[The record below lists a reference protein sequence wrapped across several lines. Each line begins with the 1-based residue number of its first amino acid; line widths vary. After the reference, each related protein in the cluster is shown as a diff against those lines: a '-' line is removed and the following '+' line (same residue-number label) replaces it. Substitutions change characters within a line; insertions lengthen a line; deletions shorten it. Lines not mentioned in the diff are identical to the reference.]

1 MKLRNLGLALTAV
14 CATVAGVVGTAN
26 NAYAGT
32 ATADIN
38 FSGSMS
44 EACAFTAVNPGSVV
58 MSGTNITLSNP
69 GAATVTCSGAG
80 TITLSDPVQTSG
92 TSLTFTKKQVLV
104 RASASNNWV
113 LQSPGTV
120 GFNGDIFP
128 TSRNIS
134 SVTENYLNYMVM
146 LNSALIPTRSYNF
159 KTTLTATY

>member
-44 EACAFTAVNPGSVV
+44 EACAFTGVYSGTLTMSVTDIYVTNPG
-58 MSGTNITLSNP
+58 I
-69 GAATVTCSGAG
+69 ATVTCYGTG
-80 TITLSDPVQTSG
+80 TITLSDPIQTSG
-92 TSLTFTKKQVLV
+92 TSLTFTRTGAGVVGAAGAWL
-104 RASASNNWV
+104 
-113 LQSPGTV
+113 LQSPSANLGL
-120 GFNGDIFP
+120 G
-128 TSRNIS
+128 TSRTVS
-134 SVTENYLNYMVM
+134 SATENYSIYMNM
-146 LNSALIPTRSYNF
+146 TTPDLIPPGNYGF

>member
-44 EACAFTAVNPGSVV
+44 EACAFTGVGSGSVA
-58 MSGTNITLSNP
+58 MNANQISANNYGK
-69 GAATVTCSGAG
+69 ATVTCYGTG
-80 TITLSDPVQTSG
+80 TITLSDPIQTSG
-92 TSLTFTKKQVLV
+92 TSLTFTSTAATVLTGTGTD
-104 RASASNNWV
+104 WL
-113 LQSPGTV
+113 LQSPSSGSA
-120 GFNGDIFP
+120 GWSLA
-128 TSRNIS
+128 TSRTVS
-134 SVTENYLNYMVM
+134 SKTENYLIYMYM
-146 LNSALIPTRSYNF
+146 TTPDLIPAGNYGF